1 MPRKKNRY
9 ESANEEDSDSDDEI
23 ISSQSRYVLTIPS
36 VIYNTVAS
44 ENTWT
49 IALVALFMV
58 TAVGVLGILLDDG
71 AELEKSNYYY
81 ESYDG
86 SDQIIFIP
94 KVLYPLEDISR
105 DEIFQE
111 EEEVE
116 EEKEF
121 GNDMIVED
129 ITMAFF
135 VDVPNSGGDTFL
147 RYMIPCFGLIGA
159 SDITQ
164 ITDQEFDTE
173 SLQVVN
179 TKNGQY
185 VNVNT
190 YTTNG
195 LLYAKQLKLMDN
207 TDDVNIDVLST
218 PLFYE
223 SLNILFSSSSIPSIE
238 LEENDEQRRRIRMIT
253 FIRDPVERVLSL
265 YNQYNKDNTSL
276 LQYLKDNNV
285 QDNYMTRLL
294 VNKLSSK
301 DKKELTKDDL
311 IEAKQIL
318 FQKCIIGLYNEKS
331 ESVDRFKKLFHWKF
345 VNDDSKCATDDFVK
359 WQYDTNDNEFE
370 MVDEDSEDYALL
382 VSRNVYD
389 VELYQ
394 YAKDLFI
401 EQGSLFI

>member
-179 TKNGQY
+179 TNNGQY

-190 YTTNG
+190 HTTNG

-207 TDDVNIDVLST
+207 ADDVNIDVLST

-223 SLNILFSSSSIPSIE
+223 SLNILFSSSSIPSVE
-238 LEENDEQRRRIRMIT
+238 LEKNDEQRRRIRMIT